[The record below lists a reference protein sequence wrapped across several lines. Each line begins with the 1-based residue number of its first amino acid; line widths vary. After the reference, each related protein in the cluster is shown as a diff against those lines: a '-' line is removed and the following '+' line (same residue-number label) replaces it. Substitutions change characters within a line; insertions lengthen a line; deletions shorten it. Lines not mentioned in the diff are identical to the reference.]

1 MSWWRQTLINQLQKK
16 MMTVEEEAA
25 MEAMLL
31 DRDILEKE
39 LAIIDAQHKV
49 AAQRQKM
56 EHIANWLVRDKPYN
70 VPKSQR

>member
-1 MSWWRQTLINQLQKK
+1 MSWWRQTLIKQLQKK
-16 MMTVEEEAA
+16 VQSVEEEAA

-31 DRDILEKE
+31 DRDILEKD

-49 AAQRQKM
+49 AAQRAKL

-70 VPKSQR
+70 VPTGKQ